1 MRDRSHGYVTGT
13 PTEEV
18 TDDERSPRSGPGPG
32 VDPRP
37 SPIVI
42 RIGISGWRYPGWR
55 GVFYPPGL
63 PQRRELEH
71 AAGRLSSI
79 EVNGSFYSLQRPSS
93 WRAWAAAVPDDF
105 VFAVKGPRFITHMK
119 RLADPE
125 VALANFFASGV
136 LSLGPR
142 LGPVLWQ
149 LPPRTTFDPERLTEF
164 FHALPRRTT
173 DAADLARQHHEPGRH
188 QEGADTSAPLDQ
200 PLRHVLEVR
209 HESFRTPA
217 FCELLRAHDIGMVVS
232 DSAGTWP
239 MFDEVTADLVYVR
252 LHGDQELYASGY
264 GEVALRHWE
273 RKIRAWDAEG
283 LDVFVYFDNDIKV
296 HAPFDAITLAGLLR
310 GAGDT

>member
-1 MRDRSHGYVTGT
+1 M
-13 PTEEV
+13 
-18 TDDERSPRSGPGPG
+18 
-32 VDPRP
+32 
-37 SPIVI
+37 I
-42 RIGISGWRYPGWR
+42 RVGISGWRYAGWR

-93 WRAWAAAVPDDF
+93 WHAWAEAVPDDF

-119 RLADPE
+119 RLTDPE

-149 LPPRTTFDPERLTEF
+149 LPPRTSFDPERLASF
-164 FHALPRRTT
+164 FDALPRRTVQ
-173 DAADLARQHHEPGRH
+173 AAELARDRHEPGRLK
-188 QEGADTSAPLDQ
+188 EGADTSTPLDQ

-217 FCELLRAHDIGMVVS
+217 FCELLRTHDIGMVVS

-239 MFDEVTADLVYVR
+239 MFDEVTSDVAYVR
-252 LHGDQELYASGY
+252 LHGDEELYASGY
-264 GEVALRHWE
+264 GPEALARWAD
-273 RKIRAWDAEG
+273 KARAWDAAG

-296 HAPFDAITLAGLLR
+296 HAPFDAIALADLLR
-310 GAGDT
+310 GAGDP

>member
-1 MRDRSHGYVTGT
+1 M
-13 PTEEV
+13 
-18 TDDERSPRSGPGPG
+18 
-32 VDPRP
+32 
-37 SPIVI
+37 I
-42 RIGISGWRYPGWR
+42 RIGISGWRYAGWR

-71 AAGRLSSI
+71 AASRLGSI

-93 WRAWAAAVPDDF
+93 WHAWAAAVPEDF

-125 VALANFFASGV
+125 VPLANFFASGV

-142 LGPVLWQ
+142 LGPLLWQ
-149 LPPRTTFDPERLTEF
+149 LPPRLTFDPARLATF
-164 FHALPRRTT
+164 FDALPRRTT
-173 DAADLARQHHEPGRH
+173 QAAALARDHHEPARLK
-188 QEGADTSAPLDQ
+188 EGADTTAPLDG

-209 HESFRTPA
+209 HESFRTPE
-217 FCELLRAHDIGMVVS
+217 FCALLREHDIGMVVS

-239 MFDEVTADLVYVR
+239 MFDEVTANLVYVR

-264 GEVALRHWE
+264 GPDALAHWAG
-273 RKIRAWDAEG
+273 RIRGWDAAG

-296 HAPFDAITLAGLLR
+296 HAPFDAIALAELL
-310 GAGDT
+310 GV